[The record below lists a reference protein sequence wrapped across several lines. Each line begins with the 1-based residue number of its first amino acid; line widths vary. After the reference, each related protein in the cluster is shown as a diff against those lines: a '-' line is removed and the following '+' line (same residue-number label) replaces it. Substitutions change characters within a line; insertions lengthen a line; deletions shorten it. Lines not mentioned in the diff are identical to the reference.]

1 MKTLKAISYAYPTSD
16 YAKQLGFYDIGCWHI
31 CLEYYDIEGSGQCGS
46 FLPHDAI
53 GFLAPDDPDLIALF
67 HEYDAVIDPIFLKYG
82 NPKALKA
89 ISK

>member
-1 MKTLKAISYAYPTSD
+1 MKTLKTISYAYPTSD

-31 CLEYYDIEGSGQCGS
+31 CLECYDIEGSGQCGS
-46 FLPHDAI
+46 FLPHNAI